1 MKSESKRHAEACVEQ
16 AEETLRELRTALA
29 GRGITLPSLRIDAA
43 TIAREAPCPR
53 IEFGGCSVDA
63 AARLAAAL
71 RAGCAKEATP

>member
-1 MKSESKRHAEACVEQ
+1 MKSESKRHALVCVEQ
-16 AEETLRELRTALA
+16 AEETLRELRAALA
-29 GRGITLPSLRIDAA
+29 GAGITLPSLRIDAA

-71 RAGCAKEATP
+71 RAGGAKEATP

>member
-1 MKSESKRHAEACVEQ
+1 M
-16 AEETLRELRTALA
+16 RELRTALA

-63 AARLAAAL
+63 ASRLAAAL